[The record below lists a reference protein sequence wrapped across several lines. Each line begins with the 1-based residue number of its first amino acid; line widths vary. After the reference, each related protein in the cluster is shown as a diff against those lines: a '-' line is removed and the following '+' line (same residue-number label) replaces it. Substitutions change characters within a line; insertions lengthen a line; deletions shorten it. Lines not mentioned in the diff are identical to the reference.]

1 MRWNAFIVLPVSLL
15 AGFLFL
21 APNGRVAA
29 QGGAVGVYTYHG
41 DNKRLGW
48 NSRETLLSHATVN
61 ATRFG
66 KLWSRPVDGQVYAQ
80 PLYAP
85 ALSMGAAG
93 THNVVFVATEHNS
106 VYAFDADTGGDT
118 PLWQVSL
125 GPSVP
130 SPSVMPCRDI
140 EGPEYGI
147 TGTPVIDPTARTLY
161 VVAKTYENRQQLF
174 RLHALDIT
182 TGQSRPGWPVKIA
195 GSVAGNGGGS
205 SGGQIAFDP
214 VIQLQRAGLL
224 LLNGRVVIAFGST
237 CDREIIRYHGWI
249 FSYNAADPAQPPLIF
264 NSTPDW
270 SEGPFPES
278 AGGIWQAGY
287 GLAADDAGNIYFE
300 VGNGLFNADT
310 GGRNVGD
317 SFVKLSTA
325 GGGLTFTP
333 GPESFFTPSNERALD
348 KVDADLGSGGAM
360 VLPDQSGLNTPHL
373 LVGSGKD
380 GVIRL
385 LNRDFLGGHT
395 GRVTS
400 NSPDNAL
407 QNISGIGGTWCG
419 PAYWEGPDSN
429 YVYYTGNANR
439 LRQFRLG
446 TNPNGNG
453 NAYLFLKAMSSTVF
467 GAPRTNARSLTPV
480 ISSNGR
486 SAGTGI
492 VWILRRDDST
502 LHAYNAEDVAT
513 QLWSSGDNT
522 ADALDGGVVKFSLPI
537 VANGKL
543 YAGTKTSI
551 CCYGLRQGD

>member
-1 MRWNAFIVLPVSLL
+1 MRWSALFVGLPMSLL
-15 AGFLFL
+15 IGALFL
-21 APNGRVAA
+21 IQTGRVAA

-66 KLWSRPVDGQVYAQ
+66 KRWSRPVDGQVYAQ

-85 ALSMGAAG
+85 ALDLGAAG
-93 THNVVFVATEHNS
+93 THNVLFVATEHNS

-125 GPSVP
+125 GPSIP

-140 EGPEYGI
+140 EGSEYGI
-147 TGTPVIDPTARTLY
+147 TGTPVIDPAARTLY
-161 VVAKTYENRQQLF
+161 VVAKSYENRQQRF

-182 TGQSRPGWPVKIA
+182 TGQSRAGWPVTIS
-195 GSVAGNGGGS
+195 GSVEGNSGGS
-205 SGGQIAFDP
+205 AGGRIAFNP

-224 LLNGRVVIAFGST
+224 LLNGRVVVGFGST
-237 CDREIIRYHGWI
+237 CDIDLIHYHGWV
-249 FSYNAADPAQPPLIF
+249 FSYNASDPTQPPLIF
-264 NSTPDW
+264 NSTPEW
-270 SEGPFPES
+270 PSGPTSES

-287 GLAADDAGNIYFE
+287 GLAADDSGNIYFE
-300 VGNGLFNADT
+300 VGNGLFNADM

-317 SFVKLSTA
+317 SFVRLRTDS
-325 GGGLTFTP
+325 GNLTFTA
-333 GPESFFTPSNERALD
+333 SADHFFTPSNERALD
-348 KVDADLGSGGAM
+348 QRDADVGSGGAM
-360 VLPDQSGLNTPHL
+360 VIPDQSGSQTPHL

-395 GRVTS
+395 GRLDS
-400 NSPDNAL
+400 NTPDNAL
-407 QNISGIGGTWCG
+407 QNIAGIGGTWCG

-429 YVYYTGNANR
+429 YIYYTGTGNR

-453 NAYLFLKAMSSTVF
+453 KAWLFLKSMSSTVF
-467 GAPRTNARSLTPV
+467 GANRTGFPSPTPV

-486 SAGTGI
+486 TAGTGI
-492 VWILRRDDST
+492 VWVLRRDDSS
-502 LHAYNAEDVAT
+502 LRAYNAEDLAR
-513 QLWSSGDNT
+513 QLWSSSDNT

-537 VANGKL
+537 VANGNV

-551 CCYGLRQGD
+551 CCYGLRE